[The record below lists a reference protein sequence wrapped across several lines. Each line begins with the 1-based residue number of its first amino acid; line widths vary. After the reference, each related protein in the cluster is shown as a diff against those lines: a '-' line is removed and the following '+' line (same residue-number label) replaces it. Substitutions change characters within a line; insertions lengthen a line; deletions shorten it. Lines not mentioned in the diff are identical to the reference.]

1 MKNIILLLIFM
12 LLFVSCRNSE
22 RKNYNTGFSLK
33 GTIEK
38 SLNGKKVLLKTQEKE
53 LLTVLD
59 STRIKNGTFEFTGNI
74 DKPEVFGIFI
84 DSITEAIGLFME
96 NTTITIE
103 ANIKNLSTS
112 KITGSQ
118 TNDDYLDFVKES
130 NKIISKMNILFPEFQ
145 KARAEN
151 DAEKL
156 EEINKKIQAIN
167 DRNTA
172 FILRYARLNSES
184 YVSAVALQSILRIPS
199 IDKDSIANI
208 YDNFSDYV
216 KKGDYSK
223 EIEEYLNAPIS
234 LDSIQN

>member
-1 MKNIILLLIFM
+1 
-12 LLFVSCRNSE
+12 
-22 RKNYNTGFSLK
+22 
-33 GTIEK
+33 
-38 SLNGKKVLLKTQEKE
+38 
-53 LLTVLD
+53 
-59 STRIKNGTFEFTGNI
+59 
-74 DKPEVFGIFI
+74 
-84 DSITEAIGLFME
+84 ME

-156 EEINKKIQAIN
+156 EEINKKMQAIN